1 MKDAKNVI
9 GRGHVKIT
17 LKEVALKY
25 WKQGLVVIPAKA
37 KKPLVEWSQWQKKKQ
52 TQQDFSNLPWD
63 EADVF
68 GILLGQKL
76 KKQKEDD
83 PDLFLGVI
91 DFDVKNLAEDIV
103 EKGRKTLKNLPITQI
118 EETPSGGQHWVYFSK
133 EKPQTISVYH
143 NNAALEL
150 LGEKKLAYMAPSEG
164 YKRLNDNTP
173 TTVSDLTE
181 LFRGILES
189 IGVKFQKADITKTN
203 VCFIDQA
210 YRGPNPPCVNKLL
223 RGTKEG
229 LRNEHGIRLASY
241 LLNFRGYQVSNSE
254 RVMKKWNN
262 YNDPPLSRTEL
273 DIILRSAAHGSYVY
287 GCDDSVLKEFCKKE
301 GCPLASIKVE
311 ITKKQKEKAEKILED
326 PKILKH
332 VLDWGR
338 KRLIGEDDVL
348 LINFIEIC
356 SGQTKYPISGMLE
369 GFSGSGKNESIRAV
383 KQLFPLEMFYEFTTS
398 TPEAIKYIPEEF
410 SGTLLI
416 YEASGIKSK
425 TGTLGLR
432 AVGEGQS
439 IETIY
444 PVRDE
449 RTGKMK
455 LERAKTNAR
464 NFITTESEVDVLPD
478 LYRRVFRVSMNHS
491 DMLTK
496 RVMAKKLRDS
506 EHPEGLKKVLG
517 VKKNPFPFEL
527 EDFQNALR
535 IQDWNLEVLM
545 FPPDDLMDLMDV
557 AVTKEQRVALRTH
570 IERILSF
577 GSVLALLHQK
587 KRLRIKIK
595 DYRCVVVNPEDF
607 FVALK
612 ILGQTLLETITRVGK
627 RSAEVLELAEKY
639 GTLNKHRVSAELN
652 ISDSTAYKCLKSLA
666 ELAFLKEDR
675 TAKPFNYEMVKK
687 RCKQLGVLENPSGYF
702 SYFEKRLK
710 TLLNSISPTLLR
722 GIPPEKI
729 ELEGLEYALNK
740 KNRHTSARRVGEVGF
755 EYNPSFSLE
764 NKLKPLG
771 ISETPSQNGV
781 EPSLLKVEN
790 LLLRK
795 NKIIQNLKQLT
806 RLTTDFEDKCAICHF
821 EGRMDW
827 QVTLHDGTWGL
838 LCDKCGLIVE
848 KKLGAV
854 E

>member
-1 MKDAKNVI
+1 MKNAKNVI
-9 GRGHVKIT
+9 GRRNVKVT
-17 LKEVALKY
+17 LKELANEY
-25 WKQGLVVIPAKA
+25 WKKGLVIIPAKG
-37 KKPLVEWSQWQKKKQ
+37 KKPLVEWKKWQDKEQ
-52 TQQDFSNLPWD
+52 TEEEFNSLPWD
-63 EADVF
+63 KADVF
-68 GILLGQKL
+68 GVLLGKKL
-76 KKQKEDD
+76 KNG
-83 PDLFLGVI
+83 FYLGVV
-91 DFDVKNLAEDIV
+91 DFDVKNLTEDIV
-103 EKGRKTLKNLPITQI
+103 KKGRESLKNLPITQF
-118 EETPSGGQHWVYFSK
+118 EETPSGGQHWVYYSK

-143 NNAALEL
+143 NKVALEL

-164 YKRLNDNTP
+164 YKKLNDNTP
-173 TTVSDLTE
+173 TTVPDLTE

-189 IGVKFQKADITKTN
+189 IGVKFPKDDVTKTT
-203 VCFIDQA
+203 VCFIDQP
-210 YRGPNPPCVNKLL
+210 YKGGNPPCINKLL

-229 LRNEHGIRLASY
+229 LRNEVGIRLASY
-241 LLNFRGYQVSNSE
+241 LLNFRGHGISTVE
-254 RVMKKWNN
+254 KLMKKWNN

-273 DIILRSAAHGSYVY
+273 NTILRSAAHGSYVF
-287 GCDDSVLKEFCKKE
+287 GCDDPILKTFCKKE
-301 GCPLASIKVE
+301 ECPLKPIKVE
-311 ITKKQKEKAEKILED
+311 INEKQKQEAEKILED

-338 KRLIGEDDVL
+338 KKLIGENDVI

-369 GFSGSGKNESIRAV
+369 GFSGSGKNESIRAI
-383 KQLFPLEMFYEFTTS
+383 KQLFPTEMFYEFTTS

-410 SGTLLI
+410 NGTLLI

-449 RTGKMK
+449 ATGKMK

-491 DMLTK
+491 DVLTK

-506 EHPEGLKKVLG
+506 ELPEGLKKVLG
-517 VKKNPFPFEL
+517 VKNNPVPFEI

-535 IQDWNLEVLM
+535 IQDWNIEVVM
-545 FPPDDLMDLMDV
+545 FPPNDLMGLMDI

-577 GSVLALLHQK
+577 GAVLALLHQK

-595 DYRCVVVNPEDF
+595 DYRCVVANPEDF
-607 FVALK
+607 LDALK

-627 RSAEVLELAEKY
+627 RSAEVLEIAEKY
-639 GTLNKHRVSAELN
+639 GILNKHRVSAELN
-652 ISDSTAYKCLKSLA
+652 VSDSTAYKCLKSLA
-666 ELAFLKEDR
+666 ELGFLKEIR
-675 TAKPFNYEMVKK
+675 TRDGKRVSPFEYELVKK
-687 RCKQLGVLENPSGYF
+687 RPKQLGVLKNPNEYF

-710 TLLNSISPTLLR
+710 TRLNSISPTLLR
-722 GIPPEKI
+722 GVLPKKI
-729 ELEGLEYALNK
+729 KMEGLEYAFN
-740 KNRHTSARRVGEVGF
+740 KNRGTSMWRVGEVGF
-755 EYNPSFSLE
+755 EHKPSVSLE

-781 EPSLLKVEN
+781 KPILLQVGDI
-790 LLLRK
+790 LLRQ
-795 NKIIQNLKQLT
+795 NKIIQNLKELT
-806 RLTTDFEDKCAICHF
+806 RLTTYFEGKCAICGF
-821 EGRMDW
+821 QGRMDW
-827 QVTLHDGTWGL
+827 QVTRHDDTWGL
-838 LCDKCGLIVE
+838 LCGKCGLILQ
-848 KKLGAV
+848 KKLG
-854 E
+854 EIEK